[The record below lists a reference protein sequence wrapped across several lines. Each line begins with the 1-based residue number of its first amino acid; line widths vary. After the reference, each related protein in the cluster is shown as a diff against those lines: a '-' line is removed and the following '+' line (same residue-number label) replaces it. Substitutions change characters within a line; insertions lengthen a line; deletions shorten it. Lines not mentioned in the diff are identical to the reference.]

1 MHGLMLALYR
11 QDQQTGLYE
20 WANQSTFITIQL
32 KNLLFYFQ

>member
-20 WANQSTFITIQL
+20 WANQSTSRIIQL
-32 KNLLFYFQ
+32 KKLLFYFQ